1 MTRSATMHGARARMV
16 LAALALGAIALPGAA
31 FAKDYTVTINNMA
44 YGKVPAG
51 LKVGDTITWVNQ
63 DTVPHTVTARDKSFN
78 LAVDR
83 GAHAKMTLDKPGNF
97 QIYCLYHPMM
107 RSALKV
113 TQ

>member
-1 MTRSATMHGARARMV
+1 MMHTARGKLV
-16 LAALALGAIALPGAA
+16 LAALALGAMALPGAA
-31 FAKDYTVTINNMA
+31 CAKDYTVTIDNMA

-83 GAHAKMTLDKPGNF
+83 GAHAKMSLDKAGTF
-97 QIYCLYHPMM
+97 LIYCLYHPMM
-107 RSALKV
+107 RSTLKV
-113 TQ
+113 AQ